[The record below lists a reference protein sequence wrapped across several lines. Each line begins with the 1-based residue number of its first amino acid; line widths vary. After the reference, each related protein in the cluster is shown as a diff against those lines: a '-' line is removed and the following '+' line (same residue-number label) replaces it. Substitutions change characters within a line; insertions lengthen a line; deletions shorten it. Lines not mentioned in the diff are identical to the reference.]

1 MLNVIQVML
10 NIFFT
15 NIIKTEQFQSQYSEI
30 HLGYHFL
37 KSLQILSFFCSV
49 FSQIRTEYG
58 DLLRKSLYS
67 VQGRENTDQKILRI
81 STLFTQ

>member
-15 NIIKTEQFQSQYSEI
+15 NIKTEQFQSQYSEI

-49 FSQIRTEYG
+49 FSQTRTEYG

>member
-30 HLGYHFL
+30 YLGYHFL
-37 KSLQILSFFCSV
+37 KILQILSFFCSV
-49 FSQIRTEYG
+49 FSPGMGKYG
-58 DLLRKSLYS
+58 P
-67 VQGRENTDQKILRI
+67 ENT
-81 STLFTQ
+81 